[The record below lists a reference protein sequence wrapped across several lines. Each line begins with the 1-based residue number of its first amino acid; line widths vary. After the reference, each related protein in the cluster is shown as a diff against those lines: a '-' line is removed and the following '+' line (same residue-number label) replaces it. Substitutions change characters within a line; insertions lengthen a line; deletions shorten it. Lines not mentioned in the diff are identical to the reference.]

1 MYLVKYSKIIN
12 IGKNTNTESSLRTI
26 AELIIFSTKNTTTE
40 TDKLQQTHLTSARY
54 QSNCLI
60 KVYFL

>member
-26 AELIIFSTKNTTTE
+26 AELIFYKKYDN
-40 TDKLQQTHLTSARY
+40 
-54 QSNCLI
+54 
-60 KVYFL
+60 